1 MYREVWLPWGECG
14 PLWGVTSGISTPISQ
29 SFLLEDNT
37 VAKTMFSNFRKTLQ
51 LTKQPTDIIAFI
63 FISRQPLERIGG
75 YGLESKFPKKS
86 NWQNQAQTC
95 VFGLRVE
102 Y

>member
-51 LTKQPTDIIAFI
+51 LTKQPTDNIVFI
-63 FISRQPLERIGG
+63 FISRQPLEKDRR
-75 YGLESKFPKKS
+75 L
-86 NWQNQAQTC
+86 W
-95 VFGLRVE
+95 LRE
-102 Y
+102 QIPQEE